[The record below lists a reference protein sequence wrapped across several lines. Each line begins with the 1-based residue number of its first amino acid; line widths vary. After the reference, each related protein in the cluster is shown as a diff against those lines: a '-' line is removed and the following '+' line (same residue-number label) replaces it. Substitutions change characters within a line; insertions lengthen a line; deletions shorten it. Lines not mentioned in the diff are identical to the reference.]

1 MLVTN
6 DMKKEYLQILPIVPL
21 KALCCE
27 WGKDG
32 ARSPALIL
40 WTVSKTVRSHL
51 LSSCQPLVREQPLPT
66 TYPTTMMWWLCDDLE
81 DDLEL

>member
-27 WGKDG
+27 WSGDG

-40 WTVSKTVRSHL
+40 RTVSKTVRSH

-81 DDLEL
+81 DDLGL